1 MNRNVRLAVFL
12 MAGVA
17 LVPRPSA
24 ALPTMIRLGYTG
36 CGACHYAPQGGGPLT
51 PYGRSID
58 EAQSL
63 RAGEYRPRDD
73 GWVRALSWNG
83 RIAQDLRVVF
93 PMQRA
98 WTAQQPSSSALR
110 PRLQYRNYTELPLD
124 LAVHVGITAEPE
136 TIPRPTLSYEPPSAS
151 SSPVVNVALLRYRP
165 SQRFEIAAGRDQLPS
180 GVNVPDLGLFVRQR
194 NRLGYYESPAQIKAD
209 WTAGRARVVNYVFS
223 PGGNEADAGRESGAG
238 TLFEIDP
245 VGNQRAVVGVNVLS
259 GAVSDGSRRMI
270 GAHARL
276 GFGAWGVLA
285 EHDVTDREAGESVGP
300 FRQHSSFA
308 QVFWAA
314 REWLVAAGGAE
325 RLTVQQPFPERIN
338 TARVDL
344 TARLTSTATIGVGTR
359 VQRDQLTRRVSTS
372 VTVQLALK
380 TVY

>member
-1 MNRNVRLAVFL
+1 
-12 MAGVA
+12 
-17 LVPRPSA
+17 
-24 ALPTMIRLGYTG
+24 MIRLGYTG
-36 CGACHYAPQGGGPLT
+36 CSACHYASQGGGPLT

-58 EAQSL
+58 EAQSST
-63 RAGEYRPRDD
+63 AGEYRPRDNA
-73 GWVRALSWNG
+73 WVRALSWNG
-83 RIAQDLRVVF
+83 RISQDLRAVF

-98 WTAQQPSSSALR
+98 WTAHQPPSGAIR
-110 PRLQYRNYTELPLD
+110 PRLQYRNYTELPLK

-136 TIPRPTLSYEPPSAS
+136 TIPRPNLSYEPPSGS

-165 SQRFEIAAGRDQLPS
+165 SQQFEIAAGRDQLPS

-209 WTAGRARVVNYVFS
+209 WTVGRARVVNYVFS

-245 VGNQRAVVGVNVLS
+245 TGNQHAVVGVNVLR
-259 GAVSDGSRRMI
+259 GTVSDGSRRMI

-276 GFGAWGVLA
+276 GFGSWGMLA
-285 EHDVTDREAGESVGP
+285 EHDLTDRESAESIGP

-314 REWLVAAGGAE
+314 REWLVAAAGAE
-325 RLTVQQPFPERIN
+325 RLQVQQPFTERIDA
-338 TARVDL
+338 ARVDL

-372 VTVQLALK
+372 VVVQLALK

>member
-1 MNRNVRLAVFL
+1 MSRTVRLAIL
-12 MAGVA
+12 MVAGLA
-17 LVPRPSA
+17 LAPHPSA

-58 EAQSL
+58 EAQSS
-63 RAGEYRPRDD
+63 RAGEYRPRDNA
-73 GWVRALSWNG
+73 WVRALSWNG
-83 RIAQDLRVVF
+83 RIAQDLRAVF

-98 WTAQQPSSSALR
+98 WTAHQLPSGAIR
-110 PRLQYRNYTELPLD
+110 PTLQYRNYTELPLK
-124 LAVHVGITAEPE
+124 LAVHVGITAESE
-136 TIPRPTLSYEPPSAS
+136 AIPRPNLSYEPPSGA

-165 SQRFEIAAGRDQLPS
+165 SQQFEIAAGCDQLPS
-180 GVNVPDLGLFVRQR
+180 GVNLPDLGLFVRQR
-194 NRLGYYESPAQIKAD
+194 NRLGYYESPTQIKAD
-209 WTAGRARVVNYVFS
+209 WTVGRARVVNYAFS

-245 VGNQRAVVGVNVLS
+245 IGNRHALVGVNVLR
-259 GAVSDGSRRMI
+259 GTGSDGSRRMI

-276 GFGAWGVLA
+276 GFGAWGMLA
-285 EHDVTDREAGESVGP
+285 EHDLTDRESAESIGQ

-325 RLTVQQPFPERIN
+325 RLRVQEPFPERIN
-338 TARVDL
+338 AARVDL

-359 VQRDQLTRRVSTS
+359 VQRDQLTRRVFTS